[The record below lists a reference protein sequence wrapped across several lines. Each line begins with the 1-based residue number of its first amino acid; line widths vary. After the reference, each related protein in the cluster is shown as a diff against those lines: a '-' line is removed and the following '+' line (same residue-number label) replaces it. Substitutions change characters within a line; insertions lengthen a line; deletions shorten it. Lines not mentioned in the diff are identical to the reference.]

1 VRLEE
6 DTMRLAISFG
16 LALFIGVTTVGC
28 GTPPADEITG
38 ARSALERANASAS
51 KDAPASLKAAQD
63 ATAALDAE
71 VAAQEAKWFK
81 SYDRTKEL
89 AASAT
94 AASNKAVADATAARE
109 RAAAA
114 TAKAA
119 AEARAALRS
128 TAVRAGGN
136 IPTPV
141 KVKNVAPEY
150 PAIAKSARVGGV
162 VQIEATIGPDG
173 KVHDAEVTKSVPL
186 LDQAALNAVKQ
197 WEYRPTMVKGVAV
210 PVTVNVAVDFRP

>member
-114 TAKAA
+114 TA
-119 AEARAALRS
+119 ARTS

>member
-1 VRLEE
+1 
-6 DTMRLAISFG
+6 MRLANSFG

-28 GTPPADEITG
+28 GTPPADEIAG
-38 ARSALERANASAS
+38 ARSALESATASAA
-51 KDAPASLKAAQD
+51 KDAPDSLKVAQD

-71 VAAQEAKWFK
+71 VAAQDAKWFK

-89 AASAT
+89 AA
-94 AASNKAVADATAARE
+94 AAKVASDKAVADAATNRERVAAAR
-109 RAAAA
+109 
-114 TAKAA
+114 TKAA
-119 AEARAALRS
+119 AEARAALRT
-128 TAVRAGGN
+128 TAVRVGGN
-136 IPTPV
+136 IRAPV
-141 KVKNVAPEY
+141 KVKNVQPEY

-186 LDQAALNAVKQ
+186 LDQAALEAVKQ

>member
-1 VRLEE
+1 
-6 DTMRLAISFG
+6 MRLATSFG
-16 LALFIGVTTVGC
+16 FALFIGVSTVGC
-28 GTPPADEITG
+28 GNPPADEIAG
-38 ARSALERANASAS
+38 ARSALERATASAA
-51 KDAPASLKAAQD
+51 KEAPDSLKAAQD

-71 VAAQEAKWFK
+71 VAAQDAKWFK
-81 SYDRTKEL
+81 SYDRTREL
-89 AASAT
+89 AAAAT

-109 RAAAA
+109 RTAAAA
-114 TAKAA
+114 AARTKAA

-128 TAVRAGGN
+128 TAVRVGGN
-136 IPTPV
+136 IPPPV

-186 LDQAALNAVKQ
+186 LDQAALDAVKQ